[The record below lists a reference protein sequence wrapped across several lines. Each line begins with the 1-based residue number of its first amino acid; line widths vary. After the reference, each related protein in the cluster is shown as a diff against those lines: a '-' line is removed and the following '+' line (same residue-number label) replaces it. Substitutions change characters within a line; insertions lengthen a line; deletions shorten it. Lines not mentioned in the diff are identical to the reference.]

1 MNTDNITVNIH
12 SSIRIELN
20 KVLYFDPFKIEKE
33 VHDAD
38 IILITHN
45 HYDHLDIESIN
56 KVIKDNTIIIAPKSI
71 EKDITIGSN
80 NIYLNPFDEI
90 NIDNINIKTIPAYNI
105 GKPYHQKEFNWLG
118 YIVTYNN
125 ISYYIAGDT
134 DKIEEA
140 KKVKCNIAFIPIGGK
155 FTMDVNE
162 ATELLLA
169 IKPQVVIPIHYGSIV
184 GSIEDA
190 KILKNNL
197 SNTEIKVIEKIQ

>member
-20 KVLYFDPFKIEKE
+20 KVLYFDPFKITDE

-38 IILITHN
+38 IIFITHN

-56 KVIKDNTIIIAPKSI
+56 KVKKEDTIIIAPKSI
-71 EKDITIGSN
+71 ENDITIGSH

-90 NIDNINIKTIPAYNI
+90 NIESINIKTIPAYNI

-118 YIVTYNN
+118 YLITYNN
-125 ISYYIAGDT
+125 ITYYIAGDT
-134 DKIEEA
+134 DITEDNQ
-140 KKVKCNIAFIPIGGK
+140 KVKCNIAFIPIGGK

-162 ATELLLA
+162 ATELILK

-197 SNTEIKVIEKIQ
+197 STSEIKVIEKI